1 PGSIPHVVRHTQ
13 DMEAYHLY
21 LRGRHH
27 WYTRSKG
34 ALQKALG
41 YFDEAARRDPN
52 YALAHVG
59 LADLYTAQAIYGYA
73 PEHEL
78 AVKARA
84 SVQRALAITDRI
96 GDAYRADGFSRLFI
110 DWDVQ
115 AGVRSLQR
123 AVELDPSS
131 GLSHA
136 WLAWPTWPGRREEAL
151 ATIRR
156 AQDLDPLNPYIHSLS
171 SVIHD
176 IWVSPEAG
184 IAEAMKAL
192 DIDSNYLVAL
202 YLIGGAYTHAG
213 RHEEALASFEKAL
226 KIAGRES
233 FYVAHLAWAQAMAG
247 HRDDARRGLADIEAR
262 APREYVS
269 PLHLAMVD
277 AALGDL
283 DRGFAR
289 LDDAV
294 RARAT
299 WIGSPRFPMFDGFRG
314 DPRFS
319 AMLRRLNHPDWEQ
332 LSLRQ

>member
-1 PGSIPHVVRHTQ
+1 SDVANGYQIWSERYDRDIRDIFNVQDEIAKTIAERLRVTLGSDPGSIPHVVRHTQ

-59 LADLYTAQAIYGYA
+59 LAE
-73 PEHEL
+73 P
-78 AVKARA
+78 
-84 SVQRALAITDRI
+84 
-96 GDAYRADGFSRLFI
+96 
-110 DWDVQ
+110 
-115 AGVRSLQR
+115 
-123 AVELDPSS
+123 
-131 GLSHA
+131 
-136 WLAWPTWPGRREEAL
+136 
-151 ATIRR
+151 
-156 AQDLDPLNPYIHSLS
+156 
-171 SVIHD
+171 
-176 IWVSPEAG
+176 
-184 IAEAMKAL
+184 MKAL

-262 APREYVS
+262 APREYV
-269 PLHLAMVD
+269 
-277 AALGDL
+277 
-283 DRGFAR
+283 
-289 LDDAV
+289 
-294 RARAT
+294 
-299 WIGSPRFPMFDGFRG
+299 
-314 DPRFS
+314 
-319 AMLRRLNHPDWEQ
+319 
-332 LSLRQ
+332 